1 MVRQHDF
8 VSTCL
13 STFAL
18 HLVLAVNAC
27 ILCANSADATT
38 IKVLATDPSGSS
50 VTLGPNQNFYLRI
63 AFETDEP
70 ISIWAR
76 PYFRG
81 KEVAAGSNP
90 SRRYNG
96 NGEALGWFFL
106 MRPGDQ
112 VDEVRINV
120 GDGTTKGTRTVTTY
134 PVRVVGGGT
143 SAAEHRT
150 EPDWVTHLAQLD
162 KAAQDADYK
171 KRMSTPPSAGDVV
184 LFNGFMLVMLALGV
198 LGFAAPVQGVRR
210 WRGGWRVA
218 AAVPIVMMAFVVLRL
233 VVGVAADPTSHNL
246 WPFEILQAGALS
258 MVFMLVLFVA
268 RRFSGVSR

>member
-1 MVRQHDF
+1 MTSFYLHLPRV
-8 VSTCL
+8 
-13 STFAL
+13 FAL
-18 HLVLAVNAC
+18 RLALAVSVGF
-27 ILCANSADATT
+27 LCANSANAITV
-38 IKVLATDPSGSS
+38 KVLDTDPQGSS
-50 VTLGPNQNFYLRI
+50 VMLAPNQNFYLRI
-63 AFETDEP
+63 AFETDAP
-70 ISIWAR
+70 VSIWAR

-96 NGEALGWFFL
+96 NGEALGWFFF
-106 MRPGDQ
+106 MKPGDQ

-120 GDGTTKGTRTVTTY
+120 GDGSIDGTRTVATY
-134 PVRVVGGGT
+134 PVHVFSGGLP
-143 SAAEHRT
+143 AAEHHA

-184 LFNGFMLVMLALGV
+184 LFNGFMLVMLALGA

-218 AAVPIVMMAFVVLRL
+218 AAVPIVVMAFVVLRL

-258 MVFMLVLFVA
+258 IVFMLVLFVA
-268 RRFSGVSR
+268 RRLSGAGR